1 VIKSKIRKKILYIRK
16 ENNNKNL
23 KLPFLKIF
31 KEIKKKITKHKIIG
45 GYYPVN
51 FEIDILEI
59 LNLLEKKIGIHISL
73 PVIKKNNEM
82 DFYNWSTKSLLKLNK
97 FGIPEPEKIKKVFP
111 DIIFVPIV
119 AFDNRL
125 YRIGY
130 GGGYYDRYI
139 QKLSNKKKLF
149 KVGIAHSCQKISKVP
164 INKYDRKLD
173 IIITEKDILR

>member
-16 ENNNKNL
+16 KKNITNI
-23 KLPFLKIF
+23 KFSFLKIF
-31 KEIKKKITKHKIIG
+31 QEIEKKVSPNKIVG

-59 LNLLEKKIGIHISL
+59 LDNLEKKIGMQLSL

-82 DFYNWSTKSLLKLNK
+82 DFYNWSTKNLLKLNK
-97 FGIPEPEKIKKVFP
+97 YGIPEPEKIKKVFP

-139 QKLSNKKKLF
+139 QKISKKKKIF
-149 KVGIAHSCQKISKVP
+149 KIGIAHSCQKINKVP
-164 INKYDRKLD
+164 TNKYDKKLD
-173 IIITEKDILR
+173 IIITEKYILR

>member
-1 VIKSKIRKKILYIRK
+1 MIKSKIRKKLLYIRK
-16 ENNNKNL
+16 KRNNKNI
-23 KLPFLKIF
+23 KFSFLKIF
-31 KEIKKKITKHKIIG
+31 KEIKKKIPKIKIVG

-59 LNLLEKKIGIHISL
+59 LKKLENKVGIQISL

-82 DFYNWSTKSLLKLNK
+82 DFYNWSTKNILKLNK
-97 FGIPEPEKIKKVFP
+97 YGIPEPEKIKKVFP
-111 DIIFVPIV
+111 DIIFVPVV

-139 QKLSNKKKLF
+139 SKTSDKKKIL
-149 KVGIAHSCQKISKVP
+149 KIGIAHSYQKINEVP
-164 INKYDRKLD
+164 INKYDKKLD
-173 IIITEKDILR
+173 IIITEKYILR

>member
-1 VIKSKIRKKILYIRK
+1 MLKSKIRKKTLNLRKSKNIHNIKLDFFKIYNILKTY
-16 ENNNKNL
+16 NL
-23 KLPFLKIF
+23 KNKS
-31 KEIKKKITKHKIIG
+31 IG

-51 FEIDILEI
+51 YEIDILEI
-59 LNLLEKKIGIHISL
+59 LESLEKKVGAKLSL

-82 DFYNWSTKSLLKLNK
+82 DFYKWSTKSLLKLNK
-97 FGIPEPEKIKKVFP
+97 FGIPEPEEIKKVFP
-111 DIIFVPIV
+111 DVIFVPIV

-149 KVGIAHSCQKISKVP
+149 KIGIAHSCQKINKVP
-164 INKYDRKLD
+164 INKYDKKLD
-173 IIITEKDILR
+173 IIITEKYILR

>member
-1 VIKSKIRKKILYIRK
+1 MIKSKIRKKILYIRK
-16 ENNNKNL
+16 KKNNKNI
-23 KLPFLKIF
+23 KFSFLKIF
-31 KEIKKKITKHKIIG
+31 KEIKKKITKKIIG

-59 LNLLEKKIGIHISL
+59 LDKLEKKIGIQLSL

-82 DFYNWSTKSLLKLNK
+82 DFYSWSTKNLLKLNK
-97 FGIPEPEKIKKVFP
+97 YGIPEPEKIKKVFP
-111 DIIFVPIV
+111 DIIFVPVV

-139 QKLSNKKKLF
+139 QKFQIKK
-149 KVGIAHSCQKISKVP
+149 
-164 INKYDRKLD
+164 NY
-173 IIITEKDILR
+173 

>member
-1 VIKSKIRKKILYIRK
+1 MIKSKIRKKILYIRK
-16 ENNNKNL
+16 KKNNKNI
-23 KLPFLKIF
+23 KLSFSKIF
-31 KEIKKKITKHKIIG
+31 KEIKKKISSKKIVG

-59 LNLLEKKIGIHISL
+59 LENLEKKIGVQLSL

-82 DFYNWSTKSLLKLNK
+82 DFYNWYTKNLLRLNK
-97 FGIPEPEKIKKVFP
+97 YGIPEPEKTKKVFP
-111 DIIFVPIV
+111 DIIFVPVV

-139 QKLSNKKKLF
+139 HKISNKKKLL
-149 KVGIAHSCQKISKVP
+149 KIGIAHSCQKINKVP
-164 INKYDRKLD
+164 INKYDKKLD
-173 IIITEKDILR
+173 IIITEKYILR